1 MTSAHHHNNHY
12 DDDDDDDDDEIF
24 SGEWLTTIVEKK
36 SWKWKSWKDIFDS
49 STIAWMKEKR
59 MSIQLR

>member
-12 DDDDDDDDDEIF
+12 DDDDDDDDEIF

-36 SWKWKSWKDIFDS
+36 VENENL
-49 STIAWMKEKR
+49 EKISLIHR
-59 MSIQLR
+59 Q